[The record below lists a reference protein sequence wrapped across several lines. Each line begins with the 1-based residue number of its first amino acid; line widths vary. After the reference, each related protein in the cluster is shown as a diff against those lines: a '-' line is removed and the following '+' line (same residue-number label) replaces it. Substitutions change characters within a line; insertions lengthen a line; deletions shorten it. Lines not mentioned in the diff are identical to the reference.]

1 MTTWKELYDDLL
13 QELALYQEELKMTPQ
28 QGMRYLTR
36 AVSEFQR
43 LTAIAEDTKVV
54 ITAGDLSST
63 ASAYP
68 VSNDIVET
76 IELLDSSGYVML
88 PVSYQ
93 QYNDIVERTAA
104 GHIGFNE
111 TPAHYSRMK
120 LRPTNNNE
128 RWQLDV
134 ERGMARMY
142 TVFADQMLRYPA
154 TGGTLGAN
162 VVANG
167 TNVLA
172 ANQYYR
178 LVAGAPALGG
188 APYVGNY
195 TIIAPIPIPTNLAAP
210 PIGTVIL
217 VNTAITLPNTPT
229 VQWQPVTTA
238 SDAWFTIKF
247 RPQYDIFSSV
257 SPQWAA
263 WWVSE
268 NAFETNFATL
278 TPPLQL
284 TKWAPSFVSYAA
296 GQYLRSQ
303 NVLSGQQPLWQQY
316 DNEFRQYV
324 EQAILLKPVQS
335 HELSSPYNI
344 SPYSN

>member
-43 LTAIAEDTKVV
+43 LTAIAQDTKVV
-54 ITAGDLSST
+54 ITAGDLTATSSP
-63 ASAYP
+63 YP
-68 VSNDIVET
+68 VSNDILEVV
-76 IELLDSSGYVML
+76 ELLDSSGYVML

-104 GHIGFNE
+104 GEIGFNE
-111 TPAHYSRMK
+111 VPAHYSRLK
-120 LRPTNNNE
+120 TRPTLNND
-128 RWQLDV
+128 RWALDAD
-134 ERGMARMY
+134 RGMARMY
-142 TVFADQMLRYPA
+142 TVFSDQMFRYPA
-154 TGGTLGAN
+154 QASTIQPN
-162 VVANG
+162 IVANG
-167 TNVLA
+167 TNVLGVG
-172 ANQYYR
+172 QYYR
-178 LVAGAPALGG
+178 LTNGVPNLTL
-188 APYVGNY
+188 APYLGNF
-195 TIIAPIPIPTNLAAP
+195 TIIAPVPNPANLTAP
-210 PIGTVIL
+210 PIGTVIRIT
-217 VNTAITLPNTPT
+217 TAITLPNTPT
-229 VQWQPVTTA
+229 VQWQPVTTT

-247 RPQYDIFSSV
+247 IPQYDIYSSV
-257 SPQWAA
+257 SPQWTA
-263 WWVSE
+263 WWASE
-268 NAFETNFATL
+268 NAFELNFATL

-284 TKWAPSFVSYAA
+284 TKWAPAFVSYAA

-316 DNEFRQYV
+316 DQEFRQYV
-324 EQAILLKPVQS
+324 DQAIMFKPVQS

>member
-43 LTAIAEDTKVV
+43 LTAIAEDTK
-54 ITAGDLSST
+54 IIATAGDITST
-63 ASAYP
+63 ATAYP
-68 VSNDIVET
+68 AGNDILEV
-76 IELLDSSGYVML
+76 IQVLDGNGYVLL

-93 QYNDIVERTAA
+93 QYNDIIERSAG

-111 TPAHYSRMK
+111 TPAHYSRVRS
-120 LRPTNNNE
+120 RPTVGNE
-128 RWQLDV
+128 RWQLGD

-142 TVFADQMLRYPA
+142 TIFADQFFRYPA
-154 TGGTLGAN
+154 TGASLAAN
-162 VVANG
+162 IPANG

-172 ANQYYR
+172 AGSMYR
-178 LVAGAPALGG
+178 VAAGTPNLTA
-188 APYVGNY
+188 APYLGNFA
-195 TIIAPIPIPTNLAAP
+195 IVAPVPNPTNLAATP
-210 PIGTVIL
+210 VGTVIN
-217 VNTAITLPNTPT
+217 VTTAITLPNTPG
-229 VQWQPVTTA
+229 VQWQLVTGT
-238 SDAWFTIKF
+238 SDAYFTIKYK
-247 RPQYDIFSSV
+247 PQYDIFSSV
-257 SPQWAA
+257 SPQWTA

-268 NAFETNFATL
+268 NAFETNFVTL

-284 TKWAPSFVSYAA
+284 TKWAPAFVSYAA
-296 GQYLRSQ
+296 AQYLRSQ
-303 NVLSGQQPLWQQY
+303 NVLSGQQPLYAQY
-316 DNEFRQYV
+316 DQEFRQYV
-324 EQAILLKPVQS
+324 EQAIMLKPVQS